1 MKNQS
6 LLFTCS
12 LDTLQETQKWALV
25 IAALLQKFDVLA
37 LKGNLGAGKTT
48 FTRFLIQSLTSPQQE
63 VPSPTFTLVQAY
75 ETQKGLLF
83 HFDCY
88 RLESPFEVLELGIE
102 DAFTTGI
109 SLIEWPEKID
119 IFLPP
124 NTLLLDFE
132 NTASRR
138 LKIYGNL
145 LWKERLTPL
154 LTVKS

>member
-1 MKNQS
+1 MKNQP

-12 LDTLQETQKWALV
+12 LDSLQETQKWALT
-25 IAALLQKFDVLA
+25 IAALLEKFDVLA

-48 FTRFLIQSLTSPQQE
+48 FARFLIQSLTSAHQE
-63 VPSPTFTLVQAY
+63 VPSPTFTLVQSY
-75 ETQKGLLF
+75 ETQKGLFF

-132 NTASRR
+132 NTSSRR

-145 LWKERLTPL
+145 LWKERLTPFL
-154 LTVKS
+154 PIQS